1 MDISNDSKEK
11 LTQYLHFLEQDPNNF
26 NLLLSVSDSY
36 RQLGDFASAQLYL
49 DKAKKIDSEGCFAQ
63 QGIIDLN
70 LGHFEEAKDALHK
83 ALLKED
89 LPILRYG
96 LAVCYYSLQEINK
109 GIEVLSPLLAHG
121 SSTYE
126 VELLMAKLLHQ
137 SNRLDEAVKSL
148 ETTIENHGQSGEAL
162 ALLAQLYFDGNEVE
176 LADDA
181 AKQALVISPNNYEA
195 QILRI
200 LLHLTDGDATLE
212 QINKLLA
219 KETKDAR
226 LWFALG
232 TIHLRELSLHSAE
245 EAFLKAAE
253 LEPLFCDNWISLG
266 WCQLFLDKLSEAEN
280 SYKQAIQIYEES
292 PESWGGLAL
301 VYALR
306 GEIQKATTMIKKA
319 KDLDSHCFLAD
330 IARIIVSQH
339 SDPDEAG
346 KQFNQTFPA
355 VADKINA
362 AMAIVL
368 AEMDNRSST
377 LH

>member
-1 MDISNDSKEK
+1 MDISNDNEEK
-11 LTQYLHFLEQDPNNF
+11 LSQYLHFLEQDPDNF

-49 DKAKKIDSEGCFAQ
+49 DKAKRIDSEACFAQ

-70 LGHFEEAKDALHK
+70 LGHFEEAKEALQK

-96 LAVCYYSLQEINK
+96 LAVCYYSLHDINK
-109 GIEVLSPLLAHG
+109 GIEILSPLLTHG

-126 VELLMAKLLHQ
+126 VELLMAKLLYQ
-137 SNRLDEAVKSL
+137 SNRHDEAIRSL
-148 ETTIENHGQSGEAL
+148 ETTVDNHGQTGEAL
-162 ALLAQLYFDGNEVE
+162 ALLAQLYFDKDELE
-176 LADDA
+176 LADKA
-181 AKQALVISPNNYEA
+181 VQQALVISPNNYEA
-195 QILRI
+195 QVLHI
-200 LLHLTDGDATLE
+200 LLHLTEDNAGLE

-219 KETKDAR
+219 KETQDAR

-232 TIHLRELSLHSAE
+232 TIRLREIKLQDAE

-266 WCQLFLDKLSEAEN
+266 WCQLFLDKLDEAEH
-280 SYKQAIQIYEES
+280 SYKKSIAIYQEGAEG
-292 PESWGGLAL
+292 WGGLAL
-301 VYALR
+301 VCALQ
-306 GEIQKATTMIKKA
+306 EDLEKTDTLIHKA
-319 KDLDSHCFLAD
+319 KALDPHCFLAD
-330 IARIIVSQH
+330 LAQILLSQTN
-339 SDPDEAG
+339 SEEAG
-346 KQFNQTFPA
+346 KQFKKTFPA

-368 AEMDNRSST
+368 AEMDSHST
-377 LH
+377 TIH